1 MRSMAKPTLYLM
13 LGYPGAGKT
22 TVSRYIHELTGAV
35 HLWADR
41 IRHERFT
48 NPTHSHQENIELY
61 DYLNEV
67 AAELIASDQSVIFD
81 TNFNF
86 YKDREKLRKIA
97 NEHGADAWVIW
108 VKTPKELA
116 KKRATN
122 GAHLSDT
129 RVLGDMPA
137 ERFDKISGKL
147 EPPGPSEKT
156 ISLTG
161 KGITKEIVRKALEKT
176 N

>member
-1 MRSMAKPTLYLM
+1 M

-41 IRHERFT
+41 VRHERFLT
-48 NPTHSHQENIELY
+48 PTHSHRENIELY

-97 NEHGADAWVIW
+97 SEHGADTWVIW
-108 VKTPKELA
+108 LKTPKDLA

-129 RVLGDMPA
+129 RILGDMPP
-137 ERFDKISGKL
+137 ERFDKISGNL
-147 EPPGPSEKT
+147 QPPKPDEKT
-156 ISLTG
+156 ISLVG
-161 KGITKEIVRKALEKT
+161 EGISKETVRKALEEA